1 MTEITQDNYANIN
14 TSDTTYDGIIIG
26 AGHAGVEAG
35 LAMARKGHKTL
46 LITLSLDAIAFLA
59 CNPSI
64 GGTAKGHLVRE
75 IDALGGE
82 MGLNA
87 DRTAL
92 QLRMLNLGKGPAV
105 HSLRGHAD
113 KVMYH
118 HSMKRVLEEEPLLD
132 IIQGEASEILTE
144 GDHVV
149 GVKIT
154 LGITYYAPTVVV
166 ASGVYL
172 DSDIIIGEWR
182 DKTGPSG
189 FKRATCLT
197 KSLIEHD
204 IPVRRFKTGTPAR
217 VDKNSLDFSKMEIQ
231 NGDEHVYPFSFMTDG
246 YLENKCPCYLTYT
259 NEKTHQIIIDNI
271 DRSPLYNGSIKS
283 IGPRYCPSI
292 EDKVMRF
299 RDKSRHQLF
308 IEPESMLTN
317 EMYVQGMSSS
327 MPFDVQDKM
336 YHSVAGMENV
346 KIMRYA
352 YAIEYDCI
360 DSLCLTPALCAKHIK
375 GLYFAGQ
382 VNGSS
387 GYEEA
392 GAQGL
397 IAGLNAALYLEGREP
412 LILKRDEAYIG
423 VLIDDL
429 VTKGTNEPYR
439 MMTARAEYRLNLRQE
454 NADLRLTPYGY
465 ELGLVKEDRY
475 ARYLEKVKKIEEIE
489 SVLDKS
495 ISPKRYG
502 GLFEAK
508 GEPIRDNGI
517 TFRDMLRRNYMTVED
532 VQGYFEELQ
541 GLDTRCFKEVETRI
555 KYEGYLEKQNASI
568 REAHKLEN
576 RLLPED
582 IDYSKLDGLRIEARQ
597 KLNKIRPLNLG
608 QASRISGVS
617 PADITVL
624 MVYLFK
630 MKGE

>member
-1 MTEITQDNYANIN
+1 MDNFSNIN
-14 TSDTTYDGIIIG
+14 IKENCYDGIVIG

-35 LAMARKGHKTL
+35 LALARKGHKTL

-105 HSLRGHAD
+105 HSLRGQAD

-118 HSMKRVLEEEPLLD
+118 HSMKQVLENEPLLD
-132 IIQGEASEILTE
+132 IIQGEASEILVD
-144 GDHVV
+144 GDSVK

-154 LGITYYAPTVVV
+154 LGITYYAPTVIV

-172 DSDIIIGEWR
+172 DANIIIGEWR

-189 FKRATCLT
+189 FKRATELT
-197 KSLIEHD
+197 KNLVD
-204 IPVRRFKTGTPAR
+204 LGIPIRRFKTGTPAR

-246 YLENKCPCYLTYT
+246 YIENKCPCYLTYT

-271 DRSPLYNGSIKS
+271 ARSPLYNGSIHS
-283 IGPRYCPSI
+283 VGPRYCPSI

-360 DSLCLTPALCAKHIK
+360 DSLILTPALRAKHIK

-397 IAGLNAALYLEGREP
+397 IAGLNAALYLEGRDP
-412 LILKRDEAYIG
+412 LILRRDEAYIG

-454 NADLRLTPYGY
+454 NADIRLTQKGY

-475 ARYLEKVKKIEEIE
+475 ARFQEKLRKIADIE
-489 SVLDKS
+489 KILDTS

-508 GEPIRDNGI
+508 GESIRDNGI
-517 TFRDMLRRNYMTVED
+517 TFREMLRRNYMYVSD
-532 VQGYFEELQ
+532 LQGYFEELQ
-541 GLDTRCFKEVETRI
+541 GLDTRCFEEVETRI
-555 KYEGYLEKQNASI
+555 KYEGYLNKQNASI
-568 REAHKLEN
+568 KEAEKLEN

-582 IDYSKLDGLRIEARQ
+582 IDYSKLEGLRIEARQ
-597 KLNKIRPLNLG
+597 KLNKVRPLNLG

-630 MKGE
+630 SKGE